1 MGYDDSLRG
10 APIKFPKAA
19 KPSREAVL
27 MFKAPKAPTAKKP
40 RAAKKRRA
48 LKVPKTISYATITA
62 KNPLR
67 APTAVEAVL
76 GAGGAQ
82 RIGRSVAAQVAR
94 TGGVAITGAGA
105 AAALAAGAIAY
116 ALTSHG
122 LTAFAMKKAT
132 RRENAARLAD
142 AYRFARQKM
151 ADDQGYP
158 LNKTQLKQFANAFKT
173 ALLKLGLSSSDL
185 SQLGGRSAY
194 ER

>member
-1 MGYDDSLRG
+1 VGYDDALRG

-19 KPSREAVL
+19 KPSKETVM
-27 MFKAPKAPTAKKP
+27 MFKAAKPPKVK
-40 RAAKKRRA
+40 RAKKRRA
-48 LKVPKTISYATITA
+48 LKVPKSISYAAITS

-67 APTAVEAVL
+67 QPTAVEAVL

-82 RIGRSVAAQVAR
+82 RIGRAVAAQVAR
-94 TGGVAITGAGA
+94 TAGAGAAGITGAGA
-105 AAALAAGAIAY
+105 AAALAAGAVAY
-116 ALTSHG
+116 GLTKYG
-122 LTAFAMKKAT
+122 LTAYAMKKAT

-142 AYRFARQKM
+142 AYRFARVKM

-158 LNKTQLKQFANAFKT
+158 LNKTQLKQLSVAFKNG
-173 ALLKLGLSSSDL
+173 LLKLGLSSSDL